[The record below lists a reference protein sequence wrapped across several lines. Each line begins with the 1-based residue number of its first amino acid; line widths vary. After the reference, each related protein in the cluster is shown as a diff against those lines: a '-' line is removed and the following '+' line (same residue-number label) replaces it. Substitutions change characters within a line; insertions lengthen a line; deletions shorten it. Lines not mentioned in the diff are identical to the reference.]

1 MDLFIPLCSLLL
13 LNQLIVIVQ
22 ELEILHLP
30 LQ

>member
-1 MDLFIPLCSLLL
+1 MDLIIPLCSLFL